1 MLGQI
6 YDAFCEMQKKKEAK
20 CGKLPCFASS
30 KGCDDRL
37 HGVDVKINGYISAS
51 AVGQYAIAGG
61 P

>member
-30 KGCDDRL
+30 KDATTDYMGSTS
-37 HGVDVKINGYISAS
+37 K
-51 AVGQYAIAGG
+51 
-61 P
+61 

>member
-30 KGCDDRL
+30 KEVTTDYMGSTS
-37 HGVDVKINGYISAS
+37 K
-51 AVGQYAIAGG
+51 
-61 P
+61 